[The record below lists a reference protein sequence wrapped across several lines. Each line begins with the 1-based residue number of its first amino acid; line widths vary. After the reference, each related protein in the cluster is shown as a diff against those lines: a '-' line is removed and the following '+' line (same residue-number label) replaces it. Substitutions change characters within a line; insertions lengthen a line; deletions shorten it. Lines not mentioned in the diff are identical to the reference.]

1 MMTDGSAVDVR
12 GEDGRR
18 PYVDPDEEVFARV
31 PFTGEGL
38 RSLEK
43 VIYEYRCARH
53 SGGTWTVD
61 EDVVRTV
68 EVIETAPGQG
78 HVTCAGRGLA
88 LLGYLVGI
96 IISPIDFTVEDAD
109 RVVEGTMN
117 AYWYIMGGTAA
128 AALAWGY
135 VALKRGMR
143 RYTVKIANND
153 AYAIEN

>member
-1 MMTDGSAVDVR
+1 
-12 GEDGRR
+12 
-18 PYVDPDEEVFARV
+18 
-31 PFTGEGL
+31 
-38 RSLEK
+38 
-43 VIYEYRCARH
+43 
-53 SGGTWTVD
+53 VD

-128 AALAWGY
+128 AALSWGY

>member
-1 MMTDGSAVDVR
+1 M
-12 GEDGRR
+12 
-18 PYVDPDEEVFARV
+18 
-31 PFTGEGL
+31 
-38 RSLEK
+38 
-43 VIYEYRCARH
+43 
-53 SGGTWTVD
+53 
-61 EDVVRTV
+61 
-68 EVIETAPGQG
+68 
-78 HVTCAGRGLA
+78 
-88 LLGYLVGI
+88 
-96 IISPIDFTVEDAD
+96 EDAD